1 MSRAETLALVG
12 AVGGA
17 GVTRLCV
24 EFAATLARD
33 GRDVAVFDAAYATQG
48 LAARVEG
55 RIDPDVTAL
64 CTDAADEPVGAGLY
78 DAHLDAPG
86 RVVYCPAFAPF
97 ERVARA
103 KTPEA
108 ARRFAEQVEAATDS
122 FEYVL
127 LDVPPVAANQSLAA
141 VDVADRVAVVTPDT
155 DRGAD
160 ALPRMVARLRDVD
173 SPATVEVANRG
184 DGSTVDRA
192 TVAVPEGPTA
202 TPGVPAA
209 LADGSFT
216 VDVGNA
222 VEAVLEVELS
232 VNLADM
238 RPPGLRER
246 FL

>member
-1 MSRAETLALVG
+1 MSRSETLALVG

-17 GVTRLCV
+17 GTTRLCV

-48 LAARVEG
+48 LADHLEG

-64 CTDAADEPVGAGLY
+64 CTDADGEPVGAGLY

-86 RVVYCPAFAPF
+86 RVVYCPALAPF

-108 ARRFAEQVEAATDS
+108 ARRFAERVEEAEGA
-122 FEYVL
+122 FEHVL

-141 VDVADRVAVVTPDT
+141 VDAADRVAVVTPDT

-173 SPATVEVANRG
+173 SPATVEVTNRG
-184 DGSTVDRA
+184 DGSAVDRA
-192 TVAVPEGPTA
+192 EVAVPEGPTA
-202 TPGVPAA
+202 IPDGPAA
-209 LADGSFT
+209 LDDGAFT
-216 VDVGNA
+216 VGVGRA
-222 VEAVLEVELS
+222 VQEVLGTELS

>member
-17 GVTRLCV
+17 GTTRLCV
-24 EFAATLARD
+24 EFAAILARD
-33 GRDVAVFDAAYATQG
+33 DRDVAVFDAAYATQG
-48 LAARVEG
+48 LADHLEG

-64 CTDAADEPVGAGLY
+64 CTDASEEPVETGLY

-86 RVVYCPAFAPF
+86 RVAYCPALAPF

-108 ARRFAEQVEAATDS
+108 ARRFAERVEEAAGD

-127 LDVPPVAANQSLAA
+127 LDVPPVAANQALAA
-141 VDVADRVAVVTPDT
+141 VDAADRIAVVTTDT
-155 DRGAD
+155 PRGAD

-184 DGSTVDRA
+184 DGSEVSRA
-192 TVAVPEGPTA
+192 TVTVPEGPTSVADAPA
-202 TPGVPAA
+202 T
-209 LADGSFT
+209 LEDGSFA
-216 VDVGNA
+216 VGVGRA
-222 VEAVLEVELS
+222 VQEILETELS

>member
-17 GVTRLCV
+17 GTTRLCV

-33 GRDVAVFDAAYATQG
+33 GRDVAVVDAAYATQG
-48 LAARVEG
+48 LADHIEG

-64 CTDAADEPVGAGLY
+64 CTDANEEPIEAGLY

-86 RVVYCPAFAPF
+86 RVAYCPAFAPF

-108 ARRFAEQVEAATDS
+108 ARLFAERVEEVALA
-122 FEYVL
+122 FECVL

-141 VDVADRVAVVTPDT
+141 VDAAGRVAVVAPDT
-155 DRGAD
+155 PRGAD
-160 ALPRMVARLRDVD
+160 ALPRMAARLRDVD

-184 DGSTVDRA
+184 EGSEIDRA

-202 TPGVPAA
+202 VPGAPAA
-209 LADGSFT
+209 LEDGTFT
-216 VDVGNA
+216 VGVGRA
-222 VEAVLEVELS
+222 VQEVLGTELS

>member
-17 GVTRLCV
+17 GTTRLCV
-24 EFAATLARD
+24 EFAAVLARD
-33 GRDVAVFDAAYATQG
+33 GHDVAVFDAAYATQG
-48 LAARVEG
+48 LADHLEG

-64 CTDAADEPVGAGLY
+64 CTDASEQPVEAGLY
-78 DAHLDAPG
+78 DAHLDASG
-86 RVVYCPAFAPF
+86 RVAYCPALAPF

-108 ARRFAEQVEAATDS
+108 ARRFTERVAAAAET

-141 VDVADRVAVVTPDT
+141 VDAADRVAVVTPDT

-173 SPATVEVANRG
+173 SPATVEVVNRG
-184 DGSTVDRA
+184 DGSAVDRA
-192 TVAVPEGPTA
+192 TVVVPEGPTA
-202 TPGVPAA
+202 VSGAPAA

-216 VDVGNA
+216 VGVGRA
-222 VEAVLEVELS
+222 VQEVLETELS

>member
-1 MSRAETLALVG
+1 MALVG

-17 GVTRLCV
+17 GTTRLCV

-33 GRDVAVFDAAYATQG
+33 DRDVAVFDAAYATQG
-48 LAARVEG
+48 LADHLEG

-64 CTDAADEPVGAGLY
+64 CTDASDEPVRAGLY

-86 RVVYCPAFAPF
+86 RVAHCPAFAPF

-108 ARRFAEQVEAATDS
+108 ARRFAERVEEAAAA
-122 FEYVL
+122 FEFVL
-127 LDVPPVAANQSLAA
+127 LDVPPVAANQALAA

-155 DRGAD
+155 ERGAD
-160 ALPRMVARLRDVD
+160 ALPRMAARLRDVD

-184 DGSTVDRA
+184 DGSAVDRA

-202 TPGVPAA
+202 VADAPAT
-209 LADGSFT
+209 LRDGSFT
-216 VDVGNA
+216 VGVGRA
-222 VEAVLEVELS
+222 VQETLGTELS

>member
-17 GVTRLCV
+17 GTTRLCV
-24 EFAATLARD
+24 EFAAILARD
-33 GRDVAVFDAAYATQG
+33 GRDVAVVDAAYATQG
-48 LAARVEG
+48 LADHVEG

-64 CTDAADEPVGAGLY
+64 CTDASDDPVEAGLY

-86 RVVYCPAFAPF
+86 RVAYCPALAPF

-108 ARRFAEQVEAATDS
+108 ARRFAERVAEAGEA

-141 VDVADRVAVVTPDT
+141 VDTADRVAVVAPDT
-155 DRGAD
+155 PRGAD

-184 DGSTVDRA
+184 DGTEVGRA
-192 TVAVPEGPTA
+192 TVAVPEGPPEA
-202 TPGVPAA
+202 SAAPAA
-209 LADGSFT
+209 LDDGAYA
-216 VDVGNA
+216 VGVGSA
-222 VEAVLEVELS
+222 VQEVLGTELS
-232 VNLADM
+232 VNPADM

>member
-17 GVTRLCV
+17 GTTRLCI

-48 LAARVEG
+48 LAGHVEG

-64 CTDAADEPVGAGLY
+64 CTDAADEPVESGLY
-78 DAHLDAPG
+78 DAHLDVPG
-86 RVVYCPAFAPF
+86 RVAYCPALAPF

-103 KTPEA
+103 KSPEA
-108 ARRFAEQVEAATDS
+108 ARRFTARVEEAAETFD
-122 FEYVL
+122 YVL
-127 LDVPPVAANQSLAA
+127 LDVPPVAANQALAA
-141 VDVADRVAVVTPDT
+141 VDAADRVAVVTPDT

-160 ALPRMVARLRDVD
+160 ALPRMVSRLRDVD

-184 DGSTVDRA
+184 DGSAVNRT

-202 TPGVPAA
+202 ASSVPAT
-209 LADGSFT
+209 LENGSFA

-222 VEAVLEVELS
+222 VESILEVELS

>member
-17 GVTRLCV
+17 GTTRLCV

-48 LAARVEG
+48 LADHLEG

-64 CTDAADEPVGAGLY
+64 CTDASDEPVGAGLY

-86 RVVYCPAFAPF
+86 RVAYCPALAPF

-108 ARRFAEQVEAATDS
+108 ARRFAERVEEAAGD

-127 LDVPPVAANQSLAA
+127 LDVPPVAANQALAA
-141 VDVADRVAVVTPDT
+141 VDAADRVAVVTPDT
-155 DRGAD
+155 PRGAD

-173 SPATVEVANRG
+173 SPARVEVANRG
-184 DGSTVDRA
+184 DGSEVSRA
-192 TVAVPEGPTA
+192 TVTVPEGSTSVADAPA
-202 TPGVPAA
+202 T
-209 LADGSFT
+209 LEDGSFT
-216 VDVGNA
+216 VGVGRA
-222 VEAVLEVELS
+222 VQEILGTELS

>member
-17 GVTRLCV
+17 GTTRLCV
-24 EFAATLARD
+24 EFAAILARD
-33 GRDVAVFDAAYATQG
+33 GRDVAVVDAAYATQG
-48 LAARVEG
+48 LADHVEG

-64 CTDAADEPVGAGLY
+64 CTDASDDPVEAGLY
-78 DAHLDAPG
+78 DVHLDAPG
-86 RVVYCPAFAPF
+86 RVAYSPALAPF

-108 ARRFAEQVEAATDS
+108 ARRFAERVAEAGEA

-141 VDVADRVAVVTPDT
+141 VDTADRVAVVAPDT
-155 DRGAD
+155 PRGAD

-184 DGSTVDRA
+184 DGTEVGRA
-192 TVAVPEGPTA
+192 TVAVPEGPPEA
-202 TPGVPAA
+202 SAAPAA
-209 LADGSFT
+209 LDDGAYA
-216 VDVGNA
+216 VGVGSA
-222 VEAVLEVELS
+222 VQEVLGTELS
-232 VNLADM
+232 VNPADM

>member
-1 MSRAETLALVG
+1 MSGAETLALVG
-12 AVGGA
+12 TVGGA
-17 GVTRLCV
+17 GTTRLCV
-24 EFAATLARD
+24 EFAAILARD

-48 LAARVEG
+48 LADHVGG

-64 CTDAADEPVGAGLY
+64 CTDAAEEPVEAGLY
-78 DAHLDAPG
+78 DAHLDVPG
-86 RVVYCPAFAPF
+86 RVAYCPAFAPF

-108 ARRFAEQVEAATDS
+108 AGRFVERVGEASEGFDH
-122 FEYVL
+122 VL
-127 LDVPPVAANQSLAA
+127 VDVPPVAANQSLGA
-141 VDVADRVAVVTPDT
+141 VDAAERIAVVTPDT
-155 DRGAD
+155 ARGAD

-184 DGSTVDRA
+184 DGSEVERA
-192 TVAVPEGPTA
+192 TVAVPEGPTE
-202 TPGVPAA
+202 TAA
-209 LADGSFT
+209 AP
-216 VDVGNA
+216 
-222 VEAVLEVELS
+222 AVLENGTFTVEVGRAVQEVLGVELS